1 MKIKKLI
8 APVILAGFVFSM
20 FVVPSFA
27 EPGFPQQ
34 KDQKEAKQ
42 PAAKIFI
49 PKEVRDVMLQGLQ
62 ARQVRQ
68 DIPFSIFKSTILPA
82 QTAFYIVPFLKIK
95 NADLPFAPVAVPQ
108 TADAA
113 AAPAQPKVK
122 ATFDVFLQFH
132 KLENGVPTQIV
143 KEVYVPTTQEQDAA
157 TYDPNKEE
165 WYTVAYPLLPGNYLL
180 AIAVTT
186 HDLKKIGTQYFEF
199 SLPDLKSFTKEL
211 ETTSVFFLKE
221 YKELPAAETV
231 AELHKGYFRYSIAQF
246 TPSVDNVLAFG
257 EATEVF
263 FLVLGAQPNEQNKY
277 DIECQYEVKEGDK
290 DAIKFAPTK
299 YETPF
304 ISQPL
309 FMKQTLLIKD
319 KDGKERQEG
328 RDLPAGNYTFTI
340 KLTDK
345 VSGRTCTKAVDFTV
359 K

>member
-8 APVILAGFVFSM
+8 APVVIAGFLFSM
-20 FVVPSFA
+20 FVVWSIA

-34 KDQKEAKQ
+34 KEQKEAKP

-95 NADLPFAPVAVPQ
+95 NGDLPFAPVAAPQ
-108 TADAA
+108 PANAA
-113 AAPAQPKVK
+113 AAPAQPKVR

-132 KLENGVPTQIV
+132 RLENGVATQIV
-143 KEVYVPTTQEQDAA
+143 REVYVPTTQEQDAA

-180 AIAVTT
+180 AIAVAT

-199 SLPDLKSFTKEL
+199 VLPDVKSFTKEL
-211 ETTSVFFLKE
+211 ETTTIFFLKD
-221 YKELPAAETV
+221 YKELPSAETV

-246 TPSVDNVLAFG
+246 TPSVDNVLTFG
-257 EATEVF
+257 QGTEIF

-277 DIECQYEVKEGDK
+277 SIECQYGVTEGDK
-290 DAIKFAPTK
+290 DAIRFAPTT

-309 FMKQTLLIKD
+309 FMKQTLLTKD
-319 KDGKERQEG
+319 KDGKESQES
-328 RDLPAGNYTFTI
+328 RDLPAGSYTFTI

-345 VSGRTCTKAVDFTV
+345 VSGRTCSKAVDFTV